1 VSVVPPMTDNGL
13 YEAFLGMRPA
23 LHRYLLRR
31 GAREDEAEDILQ
43 EVSLTILSGKTG
55 PVSETGGYL
64 YRMTTNHFLLHR
76 RGAGRRARRE
86 EDWMDAHAGD
96 PPDLDQ
102 QPSAESGLIARQQLA
117 LLQSIIDRLPER
129 TRMIFRRFRLNG
141 ETRPTIAAD
150 LGISVSAVEKHL
162 ARAYEAVTAI
172 RHRLDEDNPLPRRL
186 SGKGDRHGA

>member
-1 VSVVPPMTDNGL
+1 MTDRGL
-13 YEAFLGMRPA
+13 HEALVVMRPA
-23 LHRYLLRR
+23 LHRYLVRR

-43 EVSLTILSGKTG
+43 DVSLTILSGKTG
-55 PVSETGGYL
+55 PVSEVGGYL

-76 RGAGRRARRE
+76 RGAGRRTRRE
-86 EDWMDAHAGD
+86 EDWVDAHAGD

-102 QPSAESGLIARQQLA
+102 QPSAESGLIAREQLI

-129 TRMIFRRFRLNG
+129 TRTIFRRFRLGG
-141 ETRPTIAAD
+141 ETRPGIAAD

-162 ARAYEAVTAI
+162 ARAYEAITEV
-172 RHRLDEDNPLPRRL
+172 RLRLDEDKPLPRHL

>member
-1 VSVVPPMTDNGL
+1 MTDRGL

-43 EVSLTILSGKTG
+43 DVSLALSAGKTG
-55 PVSETGGYL
+55 PVGEVGGYL

-86 EDWMDAHAGD
+86 EAWTDAHVGD
-96 PPDLDQ
+96 PPDLDE
-102 QPSAESGLIARQQLA
+102 QPSAETSLIARAQLA
-117 LLQSIIDRLPER
+117 ALQAVIDRLPER
-129 TRMIFRRFRLNG
+129 TGTIFRRFRLDG
-141 ETRPTIAAD
+141 ETRPSIAAD

-162 ARAYEAVTAI
+162 ARAYEEIASA
-172 RHRLDEDNPLPRRL
+172 RLRFDEDKPLPRYLRVEE
-186 SGKGDRHGA
+186 GRRDA